1 MFNQE
6 IENLKYD
13 LAEKSRKIKHLEKD
27 LRESIRNPY
36 VNSNNISGSLGGG
49 IIFAG
54 IPLILIVNEITS
66 NSESGIKLILGFL
79 GGALAA
85 SIGAYSYHNSVMSH
99 QEKRWKELDI
109 GSHEIEKVT
118 YWM

>member
-6 IENLKYD
+6 VENIKYD

-27 LRESIRNPY
+27 LRESIRNPC
-36 VNSNNISGSLGGG
+36 VSSNNISGSLGGG
-49 IIFAG
+49 ILFAG
-54 IPLILIVNEITS
+54 IPLILIVNGITS
-66 NSESGIKLILGFL
+66 NSEGGIKLMLGFL

-85 SIGAYSYHNSVMSH
+85 SIGAYSYHNSVTAY
-99 QEKRWKELDI
+99 QEKRWKELNI
-109 GSHEIEKVT
+109 SSHEIEKAT